1 MIWGSTWIAIT
12 LQIGIVSPEISL
24 IYRFAI
30 SALLLF
36 ILCGIRKI
44 QLPVGWRTHGLI
56 ALLGFCLFGFNYFLF
71 YLVTERITSGLVAVI
86 FSTITLMNILNSSLF
101 LNRRIEMRII
111 LGSVVGLLG
120 IILVFLPEVRAAEM
134 SAGIVSAAILGVIAT
149 YLASIGNIISAHIQK
164 IGIEVIPSNA
174 LGMLYGTLILLF
186 YSIINNS
193 TFNFDLSLGYVG
205 SLAYLSLFGS
215 ALAFTLY
222 LTLVGKIGPEKAAYA
237 TVLFPIVALTL
248 STMFENYTWSST
260 AGIGVT
266 LVLSGNIIVITTRAQ
281 TKEFIQKISG
291 FFS

>member
-149 YLASIGNIISAHIQK
+149 YLASIGNIISAHIHK
-164 IGIEVIPSNA
+164 IGVEVIPSNA

-193 TFNFDLSLGYVG
+193 VFNFDLSL
-205 SLAYLSLFGS
+205 
-215 ALAFTLY
+215 
-222 LTLVGKIGPEKAAYA
+222 
-237 TVLFPIVALTL
+237 
-248 STMFENYTWSST
+248 
-260 AGIGVT
+260 
-266 LVLSGNIIVITTRAQ
+266 
-281 TKEFIQKISG
+281 
-291 FFS
+291 